1 MMHLRRP
8 SIEALLTF
16 AFVVIGL
23 LWGGFL
29 GDQHMA
35 GRDRAFSRLEYLTL
49 DWRFLLAGNR
59 PAPRGVVIAAVDDE
73 TLREAGSYPL
83 PRDVLARIV
92 RELAAHGPLV
102 IAIDMLFID
111 PGKPDAD
118 ALLTD
123 ALRASPA
130 VIAAAGLFDQDR
142 ASSNGRPDLMNA
154 DGVPA
159 PSDVLWPI
167 TAVRSAA
174 RVGLVNVSTDETGV
188 PRFVPMIFRAGDTIA
203 PSFVLA
209 AASAALN
216 AEPIFGNDTLKLAAR
231 TVHMDS
237 GYHLPIR
244 YYGPRGAVRQ
254 FSAAQV
260 LRGNLDPEEVR
271 GQVVVLGM
279 TAIGLSDTFAIP
291 FDRTVPGVE
300 IVATAISNL
309 LAGDGLVRNNLTRE
323 IDAAGAVVLPCLL
336 ILLLAIRRTAIGLG
350 VALSVFALWTAA
362 VYAAFAAGYWLDFA
376 IPLAAAVPVTLTY
389 GVARVVVDR
398 AAARR
403 LTGEKQTLAKFIS
416 PLLVEQ
422 ILANPKFLE
431 QPVRQDVAV
440 VFVDLSGFTG
450 VAEALGPQW
459 TRDLLADFQARL
471 ERDVV
476 AHAGFVV
483 DFMGDGAMIILG
495 LPTARPDDGSRALR
509 MIVEMRKSITAWLG
523 TLPPVAKSRLTVRI
537 GGHFGPVTLS
547 RLGAPEHQHVTATG
561 DTVNA
566 ASRLLEIAKQ
576 QNASAVVTEDL
587 WNAASA
593 LVRHEIAAGFPRDA
607 DIRGRAQALRIR
619 VLN

>member
-1 MMHLRRP
+1 
-8 SIEALLTF
+8 
-16 AFVVIGL
+16 
-23 LWGGFL
+23 
-29 GDQHMA
+29 
-35 GRDRAFSRLEYLTL
+35 
-49 DWRFLLAGNR
+49 
-59 PAPRGVVIAAVDDE
+59 VVIAAVDDD

-83 PRDVLARIV
+83 PRDVLARLV
-92 RELAAHGPLV
+92 RELAAHGPQV
-102 IAIDMLFID
+102 IAIDMLFVD
-111 PGKPDAD
+111 AGPPDAD
-118 ALLTD
+118 TLLAD

-142 ASSNGRPDLMNA
+142 ASSGGPPDLKNSDA
-154 DGVPA
+154 VPA
-159 PSDVLWPI
+159 PADVLWPI
-167 TAVRSAA
+167 TAMRSAA
-174 RVGLVNVSTDETGV
+174 SIGLVNVSTDETGV
-188 PRFVPMIFRAGDTIA
+188 PRFVPMIFRTGDTIA

-216 AEPIFGNDTLKLAAR
+216 TEPMLGNDTLRLAAR
-231 TVHMDS
+231 TVHVDS

-244 YYGPRGAVRQ
+244 YYGPRGAMRQ

-271 GQVVVLGM
+271 GQVVVIGM
-279 TAIGLSDTFAIP
+279 TATGLSDTFAMP
-291 FDRTVPGVE
+291 FDRIVPGVE
-300 IVATAISNL
+300 VVATAISNL
-309 LAGDGLVRNNLTRE
+309 LAGDGLVRNSLTRE
-323 IDAAGAVVLPCLL
+323 IDAAAAVMLPCLL
-336 ILLLAIRRTAIGLG
+336 VLLLAIPQTAIGVC
-350 VALSVFALWTAA
+350 VALSAFALWTAA

-376 IPLAAAVPVTLTY
+376 IPFAAAVPVTLTY
-389 GVARVVVDR
+389 GVARVVRDR
-398 AAARR
+398 AATRR

-459 TRDLLADFQARL
+459 TRDLLADFQGRL

-476 AHAGFVV
+476 AHGGFVV

-495 LPTARPDDGSRALR
+495 LPVARPDDGSRALR
-509 MIVEMRKSITAWLG
+509 MIMEIRKSITAWLA
-523 TLPPVAKSRLTVRI
+523 TLPPVVKSRLRVQV

-593 LVRHEIAAGFPRDA
+593 PVRKEIAAGPATDM

-619 VLN
+619 VLDDERQCEKGVGNRPESD

>member
-1 MMHLRRP
+1 MMQLRRL
-8 SIEALLTF
+8 SSEALLTL

-29 GDQHMA
+29 AGQHMA
-35 GRDRAFSRLEYLTL
+35 GRDRAFSRFEYLTL
-49 DWRFLLAGNR
+49 DWRFVLAGSR
-59 PAPRGVVIAAVDDE
+59 PAPRGVVIAAVDDD

-92 RELAAHGPLV
+92 RELAAHGPQV
-102 IAIDMLFID
+102 IAIDMLFVD
-111 PGKPDAD
+111 PGKPDTD
-118 ALLTD
+118 VLLAD

-130 VIAAAGLFDQDR
+130 VIAAAGLFDKDR
-142 ASSNGRPDLMNA
+142 ASSSGRPDLMNA
-154 DGVPA
+154 DVVPA
-159 PSDVLWPI
+159 PADVLWPI
-167 TAVRSAA
+167 TAIRSAA
-174 RVGLVNVSTDETGV
+174 RTGLVNVSTDETGV

-216 AEPIFGNDTLKLAAR
+216 AEPIFGNETLKLAAR
-231 TVHMDS
+231 TVHVDS

-260 LRGNLDPEEVR
+260 LRGNLDPDDVR

-279 TAIGLSDTFAIP
+279 TATGLSDTFAIP
-291 FDRTVPGVE
+291 FDRIVPGVE
-300 IVATAISNL
+300 IVATAISNV
-309 LAGDGLVRNNLTRE
+309 LAGDGLIRNNLTRE
-323 IDAAGAVVLPCLL
+323 IDAAAAIVLPCLP

-350 VALSVFALWTAA
+350 LALSVFALWSAA

-376 IPLAAAVPVTLTY
+376 IPLAAAAPVTLTY
-389 GVARVVVDR
+389 GVARLVRDR

-403 LTGEKQTLAKFIS
+403 LTREKQTLAKFIS

-422 ILANPKFLE
+422 ILANPQFLE
-431 QPVRQDVAV
+431 KPVRQDVAV

-450 VAEALGPQW
+450 VAETLGPQW

-476 AHAGFVV
+476 AHGGFVV

-509 MIVEMRKSITAWLG
+509 MILAIRKSITAWLG
-523 TLPPVAKSRLTVRI
+523 TLPPVAKSRLRVRV

-566 ASRLLEIAKQ
+566 ASRLLEVAKQ

-587 WNAASA
+587 WNATSA
-593 LVRHEIAAGFPRDA
+593 LVRDEIAAEPPIDM

>member
-1 MMHLRRP
+1 MMPLRRP
-8 SIEALLTF
+8 SSEALLTL

-29 GDQHMA
+29 ADQHMA

-49 DWRFLLAGNR
+49 DWRFLLAGTR
-59 PAPRGVVIAAVDDE
+59 SAPRGVVIAAVDDD

-83 PRDVLARIV
+83 PRDLLARIV
-92 RELAAHGPLV
+92 RELAAHGPQV
-102 IAIDMLFID
+102 IAIDMLFVD
-111 PGKPDAD
+111 AGKQDAD

-130 VIAAAGLFDQDR
+130 VVAAAGLFDQDR
-142 ASSNGRPDLMNA
+142 ASSSGRLDSMNSDA
-154 DGVPA
+154 VPA

-167 TAVRSAA
+167 AAIRSAA
-174 RVGLVNVSTDETGV
+174 RIGLVNVSTDETGV

-216 AEPIFGNDTLKLAAR
+216 AEPILGNDTLKLASR
-231 TVHMDS
+231 TVHVDS

-244 YYGPRGAVRQ
+244 YYGPRRAVRQ
-254 FSAAQV
+254 FSAAEV

-271 GQVVVLGM
+271 GQVVVIGM
-279 TAIGLSDTFAIP
+279 TAIGLSDTFATP
-291 FDRTVPGVE
+291 FDRIVPGVE
-300 IVATAISNL
+300 IVATAINNL
-309 LAGDGLVRNNLTRE
+309 LAGDGLIRNNLTRE
-323 IDAAGAVVLPCLL
+323 IDAAAAILLPCLL
-336 ILLLAIRRTAIGLG
+336 ILLLAIRRTAIGFS
-350 VALSVFALWTAA
+350 VALSVFVLWTAA
-362 VYAAFAAGYWLDFA
+362 VYAAFAAGYWLDVA
-376 IPLAAAVPVTLTY
+376 IPLAAAVPVTMSY
-389 GVARVVVDR
+389 GVARVVRDR
-398 AAARR
+398 AVAHR

-431 QPVRQDVAV
+431 KPVRQDVAV
-440 VFVDLSGFTG
+440 VFVDLSGFTS

-476 AHAGFVV
+476 AHGGFVV

-495 LPTARPDDGSRALR
+495 LPAARPDDGSRALR
-509 MIVEMRKSITAWLG
+509 MIVEMRKSIIAWLG
-523 TLPPVAKSRLTVRI
+523 TLPPVAKSRLRVRL

-547 RLGAPEHQHVTATG
+547 RLGAPDHQHVTATG

-576 QNASAVVTEDL
+576 RDASAVVSEDL

-593 LVRHEIAAGFPRDA
+593 LVRTEIAAEPPTDME
-607 DIRGRAQALRIR
+607 IRGRAQALRLR

>member
-1 MMHLRRP
+1 L
-8 SIEALLTF
+8 
-16 AFVVIGL
+16 FV
-23 LWGGFL
+23 
-29 GDQHMA
+29 
-35 GRDRAFSRLEYLTL
+35 
-49 DWRFLLAGNR
+49 
-59 PAPRGVVIAAVDDE
+59 
-73 TLREAGSYPL
+73 
-83 PRDVLARIV
+83 
-92 RELAAHGPLV
+92 
-102 IAIDMLFID
+102 D
-111 PGKPDAD
+111 PGQPDAD

-130 VIAAAGLFDQDR
+130 VIAAAGLFDSDR
-142 ASSNGRPDLMNA
+142 ASSDGPLDLMNPHA
-154 DGVPA
+154 VPA
-159 PSDVLWPI
+159 TSDVLWPI
-167 TAVRSAA
+167 TAMRGAA
-174 RVGLVNVSTDETGV
+174 PIGLVNVSTDETGI

-203 PSFVLA
+203 PSFVLT

-216 AEPIFGNDTLKLAAR
+216 TEPIFGNDTLKLAAR
-231 TVHMDS
+231 TVHVDS

-244 YYGPRGAVRQ
+244 YYGPRGALRQ

-271 GQVVVLGM
+271 GQVVVIGM
-279 TAIGLSDTFAIP
+279 TATGSSDTFPIP
-291 FDRTVPGVE
+291 FDRIVPGVE
-300 IVATAISNL
+300 IVATAISNV
-309 LAGDGLVRNNLTRE
+309 LAGDGLVRNSLTRE
-323 IDAAGAVVLPCLL
+323 IDATAAIVLPCLL
-336 ILLLAIRRTAIGLG
+336 VLLLAIGQTAIGLC

-389 GVARVVVDR
+389 GVARVVCDR

-403 LTGEKQTLAKFIS
+403 LTGEKHTLAKFIS

-431 QPVRQDVAV
+431 KPVRQDVPV

-476 AHAGFVV
+476 AHGGFVV

-495 LPTARPDDGSRALR
+495 LPAARPDDGSRALR
-509 MIVEMRKSITAWLG
+509 MIMEMRKSITAWLA
-523 TLPPVAKSRLTVRI
+523 TLPPVAKSRLRVRL

-566 ASRLLEIAKQ
+566 ASRLLEVAKQ

-593 LVRHEIAAGFPRDA
+593 PMRTEIAAGPATDM

>member
-1 MMHLRRP
+1 MMRLRRP

-16 AFVVIGL
+16 AFIVIGL

-35 GRDRAFSRLEYLTL
+35 GLDSALGRLEYLTL
-49 DWRFLLAGNR
+49 DWRFLLAGSR
-59 PAPRGVVIAAVDDE
+59 PAPRGVVIAAVDDD
-73 TLREAGSYPL
+73 TLGEAGGYPL

-92 RELAAHGPLV
+92 RELAAHGPQV
-102 IAIDMLFID
+102 IAIDMLFVD
-111 PGKPDAD
+111 LGKPDSD
-118 ALLTD
+118 ALLAD

-130 VIAAAGLFDQDR
+130 VIAAAGLFDKGR

-174 RVGLVNVSTDETGV
+174 RTGLVNVSTDETGV

-216 AEPIFGNDTLKLAAR
+216 AEPIFANDTLKLAGRAVR
-231 TVHMDS
+231 MDS

-260 LRGNLDPEEVR
+260 LRGNLDPEDVR

-279 TAIGLSDTFAIP
+279 TATGLSDTFAIP
-291 FDRTVPGVE
+291 FDRIVPGVE

-309 LAGDGLVRNNLTRE
+309 LAGDGLIRNHLTRE
-323 IDAAGAVVLPCLL
+323 IDAATAIVLPCLL
-336 ILLLAIRRTAIGLG
+336 VLLLAIRRTAIGFC
-350 VALSVFALWTAA
+350 VALSVVALWTAA
-362 VYAAFAAGYWLDFA
+362 VYAAFTAGYWLDLA
-376 IPLAAAVPVTLTY
+376 IPLAAAAPVTLTY
-389 GVARVVVDR
+389 GVARVVRDR

-422 ILANPKFLE
+422 ILANPQFLE
-431 QPVRQDVAV
+431 KPVGQDVPV

-476 AHAGFVV
+476 AHGGFVV

-495 LPTARPDDGSRALR
+495 LPAARPDDGSRALR
-509 MIVEMRKSITAWLG
+509 MMVEIRKSITAWLG
-523 TLPPVAKSRLTVRI
+523 TLPPVAKSPLSVRL

-547 RLGAPEHQHVTATG
+547 RLGAPQHQHVTATG

-576 QNASAVVTEDL
+576 QNASAIVTEDL

-593 LVRHEIAAGFPRDA
+593 PVRDEIAAGLPRDA